1 MIAPT
6 QDAARTGAPAAPVG
20 NALSMTHARFL
31 DVDARSYFRLGTPN
45 RIAPTLRIALSEHCF
60 IPSLDDLDADWLA
73 SVATPAFHILAR
85 TRPAGQRRSFLSIG
99 TGCGLDALGAIE
111 ILESEAITVTDV
123 FADIVAVARANI
135 TANVAADVAIA
146 LRAETGDLLGPL
158 AGSGLCFDIVYENLP
173 NTPIDETA
181 RLADKQTAAGFL
193 APRIEASPA
202 FVQQRLL
209 VLHYLALQQAR
220 PMLNP
225 GGAVLSTIGA
235 RIPLTSFTDL
245 AAAAGYAGR
254 LLTYGWK
261 KQASPEDYVPGYVA
275 MERDGLGP
283 FHFYRAADLR
293 DAFAGLDPEQAG
305 IAALDI
311 EGTLAPKRLTATE
324 ALALHRSGLEIGH
337 TVVALLS
344 ELP

>member
-1 MIAPT
+1 
-6 QDAARTGAPAAPVG
+6 
-20 NALSMTHARFL
+20 MTLASLL
-31 DVDARSYFRLGTPN
+31 DVDARSYFHLGTPN

-60 IPSLDDLDADWLA
+60 VPSLDDLDADWLA

-111 ILESEAITVTDV
+111 ILESETITVTDV
-123 FADIVAVARANI
+123 FADIVAINRANI
-135 TANVAADVAIA
+135 TANVAAGVAIA

-158 AGSGLCFDIVYENLP
+158 TGSGLCFDTVYENLP

-225 GGAVLSTIGA
+225 GGAVFVHHRRPHPPDKLH
-235 RIPLTSFTDL
+235 RPCR
-245 AAAAGYAGR
+245 GR
-254 LLTYGWK
+254 LRR
-261 KQASPEDYVPGYVA
+261 A
-275 MERDGLGP
+275 
-283 FHFYRAADLR
+283 AADLWLEE
-293 DAFAGLDPEQAG
+293 AGKPGGLRAPDTWRWS
-305 IAALDI
+305 
-311 EGTLAPKRLTATE
+311 GTVSVLFTSTGQPICVTPLRGWTPSRPASR
-324 ALALHRSGLEIGH
+324 RSTSRE
-337 TVVALLS
+337 
-344 ELP
+344 PWR